1 METRR
6 NRLRVLA
13 FRRGLLAPDYPNGI
27 QSRIREEWVLDLLER
42 EYEAEYTMSKLL
54 MKEIMLAPII
64 DRKHVIDHMKDVGD
78 RVDWLKDFSLGSLK
92 KYLTAEEK
100 LLNGSG
106 GLINVWKNL
115 AKSGKLAEIQERMT
129 RLYEAYTQQ
138 QDYE

>member
-42 EYEAEYTMSKLL
+42 EYEAEYTMSKIL

-64 DRKHVIDHMKDVGD
+64 DRKHVIEHMKDVGD

-138 QDYE
+138 QDL

>member
-13 FRRGLLAPDYPNGI
+13 FRRGLLAPDYPNGL
-27 QSRIREEWVLDLLER
+27 QSRIREEWIIDLLER
-42 EYEAEYTMSKLL
+42 EYEAEYTMSKILL
-54 MKEIMLAPII
+54 KEIILAPII
-64 DRKHVIDHMKDVGD
+64 SRKQVIDHMNDVSD

-138 QDYE
+138 QDL

>member
-13 FRRGLLAPDYPNGI
+13 FRRGLLAPDYPNGV
-27 QSRIREEWVLDLLER
+27 QSRIREEWVLDTLER
-42 EYEAEYTMSKLL
+42 ECEAEYAMSKIL
-54 MKEIMLAPII
+54 MREIMLAPII
-64 DRKHVIDHMKDVGD
+64 DRKHIIDHIKDVGE
-78 RVDWLKDFSLGSLK
+78 RIDWIKDFSLGSLK

-129 RLYEAYTQQ
+129 KLYEAYTQQ
-138 QDYE
+138 QDL

>member
-13 FRRGLLAPDYPNGI
+13 FRRGLLAPDYPNGL
-27 QSRIREEWVLDLLER
+27 QSRIREEWILDLLER
-42 EYEAEYTMSKLL
+42 EYEAEYTMSKIL

-64 DRKHVIDHMKDVGD
+64 DRRHVIDHIKDVGD
-78 RVDWLKDFSLGSLK
+78 RVDWIKDFSLGSLK
-92 KYLTAEEK
+92 KFLTAEEK

-138 QDYE
+138 QDL

>member
-42 EYEAEYTMSKLL
+42 EYEAEYTMSKIL

-78 RVDWLKDFSLGSLK
+78 RVDWIKDFSLGSLK
-92 KYLTAEEK
+92 KYLTVEEK

-138 QDYE
+138 QDL

>member
-13 FRRGLLAPDYPNGI
+13 FRRGLLAPDYPNGL
-27 QSRIREEWVLDLLER
+27 QSRIREEWILDILER
-42 EYEAEYTMSKLL
+42 EYEAEYTMSKIL

-64 DRKHVIDHMKDVGD
+64 DRKHVIDHIKDVGD
-78 RVDWLKDFSLGSLK
+78 RVDWIKDFSLGSLK
-92 KYLTAEEK
+92 KFLTAEEK

-138 QDYE
+138 QDL

>member
-42 EYEAEYTMSKLL
+42 EYEAEYTMSKIL

-138 QDYE
+138 QDL

>member
-13 FRRGLLAPDYPNGI
+13 FRRGLLAPDYPNGL
-27 QSRIREEWVLDLLER
+27 QSRIREEWILDLLER
-42 EYEAEYTMSKLL
+42 EYEAEYTMSKIL
-54 MKEIMLAPII
+54 MKEIMLSPII
-64 DRKHVIDHMKDVGD
+64 DRRHVIDHIKDVGD
-78 RVDWLKDFSLGSLK
+78 RVDWIKDFSLGSLK
-92 KYLTAEEK
+92 KFLTAEEK

-115 AKSGKLAEIQERMT
+115 AKSGKLAEIKERMT

-138 QDYE
+138 QDL

>member
-13 FRRGLLAPDYPNGI
+13 FRRGLLAPDYPNGL
-27 QSRIREEWVLDLLER
+27 QSRIREEWILDILER
-42 EYEAEYTMSKLL
+42 EYEAEYTMSKILL
-54 MKEIMLAPII
+54 KEIMLAPII
-64 DRKHVIDHMKDVGD
+64 DRKHVIDHIKDVGD
-78 RVDWLKDFSLGSLK
+78 RVDWIKDFSLGSLK
-92 KYLTAEEK
+92 KFLTAEEK

-138 QDYE
+138 QDL

>member
-13 FRRGLLAPDYPNGI
+13 FRRGLLAPDYPNGL
-27 QSRIREEWVLDLLER
+27 QSRIREEWILDLLER
-42 EYEAEYTMSKLL
+42 EYEAEYTMSKIL

-64 DRKHVIDHMKDVGD
+64 DRRHVIDHIKDVGD
-78 RVDWLKDFSLGSLK
+78 RVDWIKDFSLGSLK
-92 KYLTAEEK
+92 KFLTAEEK

-115 AKSGKLAEIQERMT
+115 AKSGKLAEIKERMT

-138 QDYE
+138 QDL